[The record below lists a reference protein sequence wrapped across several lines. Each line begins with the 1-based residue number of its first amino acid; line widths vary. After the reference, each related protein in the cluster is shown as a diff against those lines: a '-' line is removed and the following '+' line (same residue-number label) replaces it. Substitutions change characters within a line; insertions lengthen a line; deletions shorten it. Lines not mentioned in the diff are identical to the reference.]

1 MIEVIKESYPDI
13 HFGGYYII
21 APENACSGYVNP
33 DEWDEVWQYGTD
45 EKNDAKWLQDGVAPQ
60 CPVRNIGTH
69 RAYIPEAES
78 KGFIESHT
86 ISNYKWIFKQQRGVK
101 GYVSPR

>member
-21 APENACSGYVNP
+21 APENPCSGYVNP

-45 EKNDAKWLQDGVAPQ
+45 EKNDAKWLQDGVAPR
-60 CPVRNIGTH
+60 CRRFIIGGLLGK
-69 RAYIPEAES
+69 R
-78 KGFIESHT
+78 KK
-86 ISNYKWIFKQQRGVK
+86 NR
-101 GYVSPR
+101 

>member
-1 MIEVIKESYPDI
+1 MLLPHDTNR
-13 HFGGYYII
+13 
-21 APENACSGYVNP
+21 AA
-33 DEWDEVWQYGTD
+33 
-45 EKNDAKWLQDGVAPQ
+45 AGVAPQ

-69 RAYIPEAES
+69 RAYIPETEP
-78 KGFIESHT
+78 KGVIESHT